1 MDTVKKAR
9 FQMISAMALFGTI
22 GLFVRYIPLPS
33 SVIALARG
41 GIGAVFLLAVTA
53 LRQRKLDFAA
63 IRRNLKW
70 LCLAGAFLGFNWIFL
85 FEAYRYTTVATA
97 TLCYYLAPFLVILL
111 SPLVLKE
118 RLTKKKVLC
127 VLAALLGMV
136 GVSGVMQSGIPSSGE
151 VKGILLGTLA
161 AVLYACIIFF
171 NKQLSGISA
180 YDRTIFQLGF
190 SVLLM
195 LPYCLLTVEKSQLT
209 WSFTGIAL
217 LFLVA
222 VVHTGLTYYLYFGSM
237 AHLSGQTVAIL
248 SYIDPVVAIFCSV
261 FLLGEAMTVSEGLG
275 AVLVLGAALISELPD
290 RKTSGTDQ

>member
-1 MDTVKKAR
+1 M
-9 FQMISAMALFGTI
+9 
-22 GLFVRYIPLPS
+22 
-33 SVIALARG
+33 
-41 GIGAVFLLAVTA
+41 
-53 LRQRKLDFAA
+53 
-63 IRRNLKW
+63 
-70 LCLAGAFLGFNWIFL
+70 
-85 FEAYRYTTVATA
+85 
-97 TLCYYLAPFLVILL
+97 ILL